1 MARAQFIRQRWRS
14 AFSKPLRVS
23 RRVVLYGLLVLLML
37 IFASLIVTTSR
48 WLRASRVDLT
58 TDQLYTLTPGTLHI
72 IDTLQRPL
80 KITLYFSDHAAR
92 DLPQLRSYEQRV
104 SEMLQEMVARSH
116 GRIQLQIIDPVPYSD
131 DEASAEGS
139 GLTAASGGTNGERM
153 FFGLAG
159 SAVATTA
166 DGAAID
172 AAAIDGDVM
181 QERPVDRALS
191 IPFFDPAR
199 EAFLEYDVAKLLYE
213 LNQTSKPAI
222 GVISSLPIDGNPV
235 LGEQPWAVV
244 QQLAQLFDVK
254 TLDPDK
260 LKQVDGNL
268 KMLLLIQPRHLS
280 ADAQYA
286 IDQYVLRGGHLAIFV
301 DPDAELDASTNASTN
316 ASTGASTDV
325 VSGGLPDQSSD
336 LPRLFAAWGVIFDPH
351 KVVLDRARMLS
362 IEQGGNSFNHP
373 AMLGLSSQ
381 ELNRNDV
388 ITASL
393 QRINV
398 SNAGHF
404 DLAPNARTRLIPLL
418 QSSAE
423 AELVSTQRVLAAS
436 SDPTLLLQ
444 DYRPDNA
451 HYVLAARLRGPFDSA
466 FPERVRQAGHL
477 AVSVPNA
484 EVVLVADTDL
494 LSDRLWVEPQNI
506 LGQTMIRVFANNGDF
521 VINLVD
527 NLSGSSALLSIRGRS
542 TSQRPFTRV
551 QALRNVA
558 DQKFLQKEH
567 ELEQELAETRR
578 RLEELQPAKGS
589 QPSSASAEQ
598 RREIEQFRQR
608 QLAINKELRDV
619 QHQLNAEIDRL
630 GFRLK
635 FINIVLV
642 PILVIAFG
650 LLYGWRR
657 SRRSRERS

>member
-1 MARAQFIRQRWRS
+1 MVESPSIRQRLRH
-14 AFSKPLRVS
+14 AFSTLPRPS
-23 RRVVLYGLLVLLML
+23 RRTVLYGLLIVLML

-48 WLRASRVDLT
+48 WLRASRIDLT

-116 GRIQLQIIDPVPYSD
+116 GRIQLQIVDPVPYSD

-159 SAVATTA
+159 TAVAATN
-166 DGAAID
+166 DGAPAD
-172 AAAIDGDVM
+172 AAAADGDAT
-181 QERPVDRALS
+181 EDRPVERALS

-213 LNQTSKPAI
+213 LNQTSKPEI

-235 LGEQPWAVV
+235 LGEQPWAVL
-244 QQLAQLFDVK
+244 QQLGQLFDVER
-254 TLDPDK
+254 LDADK
-260 LKQVDGNL
+260 LKQVDE
-268 KMLLLIQPRHLS
+268 KIKVLLLIQPRHLS

-286 IDQYVLRGGHLAIFV
+286 IDQYVLRGGHLAVFV
-301 DPDAELDASTNASTN
+301 DPDAELDVGGDASTL
-316 ASTGASTDV
+316 V
-325 VSGGLPDQSSD
+325 GGGQPDQSSD
-336 LPRLFAAWGVIFDPH
+336 LPRLFAAWGVLFDPT

-373 AMLGLSSQ
+373 AMLGLGSQ

-404 DLAPNARTRLIPLL
+404 DLAPNARTRLIPLF

-423 AELVSTQRVLAAS
+423 AELVSIQRVMAAS
-436 SDPTLLLQ
+436 NDPTQLLQ
-444 DYRPDNA
+444 NYKPDNA

-466 FPERVRQAGHL
+466 FPERAGQAGHL
-477 AVSVPNA
+477 SVSVPNA
-484 EVVLVADTDL
+484 EVVLVADTDM

-506 LGQTMIRVFANNGDF
+506 LGQTMLRVFANNGDF
-521 VINLVD
+521 VTNLVD

-558 DQKFLQKEH
+558 DQKFLQKER
-567 ELEQELAETRR
+567 ELEQQLAETRR
-578 RLEELQPAKGS
+578 RLEELQPAKSS
-589 QPSSASAEQ
+589 QPSTASTEQ

-657 SRRSRERS
+657 SRRSRERR

>member
-1 MARAQFIRQRWRS
+1 MASLPPIIQRLRRALSR
-14 AFSKPLRVS
+14 ALHLS
-23 RRVVLYGLLVLLML
+23 RRTVLYGLLLLLML
-37 IFASLIVTTSR
+37 VFATLIVTTSR

-58 TDQLYTLTPGTLHI
+58 TDQLYTLTPGTLQI

-159 SAVATTA
+159 NAVS
-166 DGAAID
+166 GAVD
-172 AAAIDGDVM
+172 SDVM
-181 QERPVDRALS
+181 EDRPVDRTLA

-213 LNQTSKPAI
+213 LNQTSKPVI
-222 GVISSLPIDGNPV
+222 GVLSSLPIDGNPV
-235 LGEQPWAVV
+235 LGEQPWAVM
-244 QQLAQLFDVK
+244 QQLGQLFDVK
-254 TLDPDK
+254 TLDMDT
-260 LKQVDGNL
+260 LKHVDDNL
-268 KMLLLIQPRHLS
+268 KMLLLIHPRQLS
-280 ADAQYA
+280 VDAQYA
-286 IDQYVLRGGHLAIFV
+286 IDQYVLRGGHLAVFV
-301 DPDAELDASTNASTN
+301 DPDAELDTSTEASSSA
-316 ASTGASTDV
+316 V
-325 VSGGLPDQSSD
+325 IGGQPDQSSD
-336 LPRLFAAWGVIFDPH
+336 LPRLFVAWGVVFDPH
-351 KVVLDRARMLS
+351 KIVLDRARMLS
-362 IEQGGNSFNHP
+362 IELGGNSFNHP

-393 QRINV
+393 QRIDV

-404 DLAPNARTRLIPLL
+404 DLTPTARTRLIPLL
-418 QSSAE
+418 QSSLD
-423 AELVSTQRVLAAS
+423 AELVSTQRVIAAS
-436 SDPTLLLQ
+436 NDPTLLLQ

-451 HYVLAARLRGPFDSA
+451 NYVLAARLRGPFESA
-466 FPERVRQAGHL
+466 FPERARQPGHL

-484 EVVLVADTDL
+484 EVILVADTDL
-494 LSDRLWVEPQNI
+494 LTDRLWVEPQNI
-506 LGQTMIRVFANNGDF
+506 LGQTMMRVFANNGDF
-521 VINLVD
+521 VTNLVD
-527 NLSGSSALLSIRGRS
+527 NLTGSSALLSIHGRS

-567 ELEQELAETRR
+567 ELEQELADTRR
-578 RLEELQPAKGS
+578 RLDELQPAKGS
-589 QPSSASAEQ
+589 QPSTASAEQ

-619 QHQLNAEIDRL
+619 QHQLNAEIDAL

-642 PILVIAFG
+642 PLLVTLFG

-657 SRRSRERS
+657 SRRSRERR